1 MLEKTMLIKMNQ
13 QAYATPMFQILSA
26 EQIEQIYFGA
36 LDVLEISGARIF
48 HQEALELFANS
59 EAVVTETDR
68 VRVPTALVE
77 QAIRSCPSK
86 AALTDRNGKRS
97 ISLQKNEVAFGSG
110 ADATFVYDRKTG
122 ERRKCRFADV
132 EDASKIVDYLPRFD
146 FSMSYGKVSDAP
158 NAKTYDRH
166 QFMAMIANCTKPMIV
181 TGVDVDGLKDQWEM
195 ACLIRGGEKKFRLNP
210 LFAIY
215 LKAQTPLVYSKDLLD
230 MLLFAADKGIP
241 ALYSPCCGLGVT
253 APASIAGGLV
263 QSLADT
269 LLAVVMCYLKKPGT
283 PLILGSIQ
291 TVMDEK
297 KTSHYYG
304 SPELHLTSA
313 AITEVYKWLGLLSS
327 APGGCTDSKVVD
339 EQAASESVMS
349 IYNNF
354 MAGTNLIHHVGCL
367 NGGLTGSLSSLVMC
381 DEIIGMV
388 KQIGKGIEVT
398 DETLALD
405 LLQEVGPGGEFL
417 SHDHTFDHFKDWFQP
432 TIIDRSNFDIW
443 TQEGSK
449 TYNDRLEPEVERI
462 LETHRPDALDEKL
475 IQEMKKIISLADQKE
490 V

>member
-1 MLEKTMLIKMNQ
+1 M
-13 QAYATPMFQILSA
+13 
-26 EQIEQIYFGA
+26 
-36 LDVLEISGARIF
+36 
-48 HQEALELFANS
+48 
-59 EAVVTETDR
+59 
-68 VRVPTALVE
+68 
-77 QAIRSCPSK
+77 
-86 AALTDRNGKRS
+86 
-97 ISLQKNEVAFGSG
+97 
-110 ADATFVYDRKTG
+110 
-122 ERRKCRFADV
+122 
-132 EDASKIVDYLPRFD
+132 
-146 FSMSYGKVSDAP
+146 
-158 NAKTYDRH
+158 
-166 QFMAMIANCTKPMIV
+166 
-181 TGVDVDGLKDQWEM
+181 
-195 ACLIRGGEKKFRLNP
+195 
-210 LFAIY
+210 
-215 LKAQTPLVYSKDLLD
+215 
-230 MLLFAADKGIP
+230 
-241 ALYSPCCGLGVT
+241 
-253 APASIAGGLV
+253 
-263 QSLADT
+263 
-269 LLAVVMCYLKKPGT
+269 
-283 PLILGSIQ
+283 
-291 TVMDEK
+291 
-297 KTSHYYG
+297 
-304 SPELHLTSA
+304 TSA

-327 APGGCTDSKVVD
+327 APAGCTDSKVVD

-417 SHDHTFDHFKDWFQP
+417 SHDHTFEHFKDWFQP